1 MAIFLR
7 IFSSALGYVYQKNL
21 TDKGVHPLVITLLTY
36 VLLSFVCIPLLIN
49 TSESHIDKTCWLYA
63 VLMGACGAVGNS
75 FFVKA
80 VKDGE
85 LSILGP
91 INSYKVIIGLILGI
105 IFLHEIPDIIGILGI
120 ILICAG
126 SFFLLETTDEKFTLK
141 LLKNKSIQYRFI
153 SLLFCS
159 IEAILIKKV
168 IILSSEWEAYI
179 LWCFFGAIFTA
190 IFCMIEKID
199 FLKESSKFKKKHTI
213 NIINT
218 VVCVGIM
225 QFSTNY
231 IFAKMNVAYALSLF
245 QLSSII
251 CILLGYKFFQE
262 RHILKRLAGS
272 TIMIAGAV
280 MIILFN

>member
-7 IFSSALGYVYQKNL
+7 IFSSALSYVYQKKL
-21 TDKGVHPLVITLLTY
+21 TAKGIHPLVITFLTY
-36 VLLSFVCIPLLIN
+36 VLLSFVCIPLMIN
-49 TSESHIDKTCWLYA
+49 TGENNTDRICWFYA
-63 VLMGACGAVGNS
+63 ILMGACGAVGNS

-91 INSYKVIIGLILGI
+91 INSYKVLIGLILGI
-105 IFLHEIPDIIGILGI
+105 IFLHEIPDTAGILGI
-120 ILICAG
+120 ILIGAG
-126 SFFLLETTDEKFTLK
+126 SFFLLETTNEKFTLK

-159 IEAILIKKV
+159 IEAVLIKKV
-168 IILSSEWEAYI
+168 IMLSSEWEAFV
-179 LWCFFGAIFTA
+179 LWCFFGAVFTA
-190 IFCMIEKID
+190 IFCIIEKID
-199 FLKESSKFKKKHTI
+199 FLQESLKFKKKHI
-213 NIINT
+213 MNIINT